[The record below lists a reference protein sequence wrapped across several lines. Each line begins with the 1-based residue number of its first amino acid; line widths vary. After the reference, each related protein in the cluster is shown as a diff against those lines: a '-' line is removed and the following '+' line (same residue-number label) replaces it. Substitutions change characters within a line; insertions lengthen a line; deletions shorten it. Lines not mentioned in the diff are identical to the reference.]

1 MESFVLGRGGACA
14 IRLLN
19 WNTCIVMFGEK
30 NVDFIFSYFSV
41 KSTSHDFFF
50 LLIFT
55 LYLPC
60 VYLKVDKYSVNFCLA
75 IW

>member
-19 WNTCIVMFGEK
+19 WNTCIVMF
-30 NVDFIFSYFSV
+30 SV

-55 LYLPC
+55 LYLSC
-60 VYLKVDKYSVNFCLA
+60 VYLKVDKYSVFV
-75 IW
+75 WQFGSWFGRYF